1 MKFKSWTLWFRNNQ
15 QIASE
20 TSLTSHYCYCWNV
33 LSKDPSGSQ
42 KQSSRE
48 KQNCVF
54 FCFILLSKINE
65 RKKKNYSEK
74 VMWCQC
80 TWDEKRGWFAWLNIF
95 IFNQENATSPMM
107 WIQTF
112 FFLIIRFYIDLSLFV
127 FFFPNYI
134 FDVCISVF
142 YRMHLSCA
150 RSLIFK
156 HIYTLCT
163 YASPYSN

>member
-1 MKFKSWTLWFRNNQ
+1 MKFKSWTLLFRNNQ

-42 KQSSRE
+42 KRNSRE

-65 RKKKNYSEK
+65 RKKEFILKK
-74 VMWCQC
+74 WCDVSVHEMRKGVDLLGW
-80 TWDEKRGWFAWLNIF
+80 TFSYLIKRMPPVLWCEFNIF
-95 IFNQENATSPMM
+95 FSNHP
-107 WIQTF
+107 
-112 FFLIIRFYIDLSLFV
+112 FLHWLEFV
-127 FFFPNYI
+127 CLFFPNYI